1 MENDEQKTL
10 EQEIARWGEE
20 IADAKKRDERYLKD
34 GEKVLK
40 IYACNNRSEDSYG
53 EISNRTPFNILFSNT
68 DTLIPALYSALPRPV
83 VSRRFKDEDPTGK
96 AAAEAATR
104 VLEFLIDTN
113 IDGYESFND
122 GMNNAV
128 LDALLPGRGVTMVKY
143 DAEINGDEKGA
154 ELICLDSK
162 KWDRVYFGYAHKWSK
177 VPWLAFEEN
186 IDKQEAIELFGKE
199 MAANLKFQRNNDGT
213 EGDDAEKEHESDQG
227 LRKTCTIY
235 QIWDKDGGKKVRYIS
250 RDYGDNYLKVLDDP
264 LELTGFYPI
273 PRPLRFMANSDSLDY
288 VAPYMAYEEQ
298 ATELNDLTRRITKT
312 IDAIRAKAIYDA
324 ELGDDLENLTTAD
337 DAVMVPADKGSL
349 LASQKGLDN
358 AIWFFPVEKL
368 ILVLRELYQSRDACK
383 NVIYEITGISDV
395 IRGASVAS
403 ETATAQSIKS
413 QWGSMRLKRNQAE
426 VGRYARDLMRIMLE
440 IAAQNFN
447 EQAWV
452 QMTGLP
458 FATTEQ
464 VQQAQVIMQQAQAF
478 IAAQPELQQMP
489 PEQLMQQ
496 IPPQYAQMFDQAQQT
511 LAMPKWSDVMALLKN
526 DFERAYRI
534 DIETNSTVM
543 PEATEDQQNITQAM
557 DAMSRF
563 IGEIMPLVQQGAMS
577 WDVVKTWL
585 KAMLRRY
592 QFGNELEDY
601 IDKMQQPQPPAPP
614 APPPDHTLEAKQMD
628 IQAKQQSDQLTL
640 QLEQQKAQIQQQA
653 DAQAAELQRII
664 EQGKAATE
672 MRVAEMNINAQAELE
687 AMRLAHEKEL
697 EAMRLQAE
705 RELALELEQIR
716 VAGNLRS
723 TAMTVNKQIDE
734 DAALEYS
741 EAGEAVP
748 KQGINDLV
756 NAISQSLLVIAESN
770 KQAAQANQMGLE
782 ALALQIGRPKEVI
795 RGADGRVVGV
805 Q

>member
-1 MENDEQKTL
+1 
-10 EQEIARWGEE
+10 
-20 IADAKKRDERYLKD
+20 
-34 GEKVLK
+34 
-40 IYACNNRSEDSYG
+40 
-53 EISNRTPFNILFSNT
+53 
-68 DTLIPALYSALPRPV
+68 
-83 VSRRFKDEDPTGK
+83 
-96 AAAEAATR
+96 
-104 VLEFLIDTN
+104 
-113 IDGYESFND
+113 
-122 GMNNAV
+122 
-128 LDALLPGRGVTMVKY
+128 
-143 DAEINGDEKGA
+143 
-154 ELICLDSK
+154 
-162 KWDRVYFGYAHKWSK
+162 
-177 VPWLAFEEN
+177 
-186 IDKQEAIELFGKE
+186 
-199 MAANLKFQRNNDGT
+199 
-213 EGDDAEKEHESDQG
+213 
-227 LRKTCTIY
+227 
-235 QIWDKDGGKKVRYIS
+235 
-250 RDYGDNYLKVLDDP
+250 
-264 LELTGFYPI
+264 
-273 PRPLRFMANSDSLDY
+273 
-288 VAPYMAYEEQ
+288 
-298 ATELNDLTRRITKT
+298 
-312 IDAIRAKAIYDA
+312 
-324 ELGDDLENLTTAD
+324 
-337 DAVMVPADKGSL
+337 
-349 LASQKGLDN
+349 
-358 AIWFFPVEKL
+358 
-368 ILVLRELYQSRDACK
+368 LRELYQSRDACK

-413 QWGSMRLKRNQAE
+413 QWGSMRLKRSQAE
-426 VGRYARDLMRIMLE
+426 VARYARDLMRIMLE

-452 QMTGLP
+452 EMTGLP

-464 VQQAQVIMQQAQAF
+464 VQQAQIIMQQAQAF
-478 IAAQPELQQMP
+478 IASQPQLQQLP
-489 PEQLMQQ
+489 PDQLMQQ
-496 IPPQYAQMFDQAQQT
+496 IPPQYAQMYDQAQQT
-511 LAMPKWSDVMALLKN
+511 LAMPKWGDVIALLKN

-614 APPPDHTLEAKQMD
+614 PDHTLEAKQLD

-640 QLEQQKAQIQQQA
+640 QLEQLKAQIQQQTE
-653 DAQAAELQRII
+653 AQGAELQRII

-716 VAGNLRS
+716 VAGSLKS
-723 TAMTVNKQIDE
+723 TAMTVNKQLDD
-734 DAALEYS
+734 DAALELS

-748 KQGINDLV
+748 KSSISDLV

-770 KQAAQANQMGLE
+770 KQAAQANQLGLE
-782 ALALQIGRPKEVI
+782 ALAAQIGKPKEVI
-795 RGADGRVVGV
+795 RGVDGRVIGV